1 METPTSTSNT
11 ICNAVG
17 LRGDCLGGTSLEI
30 LQIYV
35 YRLWEAT
42 YMYWKLQG
50 RVKVIA
56 WAHLNELLECCID
69 IFLIQA
75 LWEML
80 TSYEYLSL

>member
-1 METPTSTSNT
+1 
-11 ICNAVG
+11 
-17 LRGDCLGGTSLEI
+17 
-30 LQIYV
+30 
-35 YRLWEAT
+35 
-42 YMYWKLQG
+42 MYWKLQG